1 MKESTELN
9 EIREINGL
17 NKNVENVHEETLEE
31 HSSMDDH
38 VRTWITIPG
47 VDIRITNVVVMSWL
61 IMAILITF
69 AICATR
75 KLSMIPKGLQ
85 NVAEFIVETINN
97 FVKGIMPT
105 RWKSFAAYIGT
116 IGMFLFIGNIL
127 GALFMTVLTGGLISP
142 VTRTLAVPAALAI
155 MTIIIVIASGI
166 RAHGLLGFFKSL
178 FKPTPIMFPFKLL
191 EFIIK
196 PLSLCLRLYG
206 NIFGA
211 YIVMEMILHSLP
223 FVFPAVACVYF
234 DLFDGLLQAFVF
246 VLLTSLYIA
255 EEVEEEH

>member
-9 EIREINGL
+9 EILEISEH
-17 NKNVENVHEETLEE
+17 VETTETVGHAE
-31 HSSMDDH
+31 HDATYDF
-38 VRTWITIPG
+38 VETWFTIPG
-47 VDIRITNVVVMSWL
+47 LNIPITNVVVMTWVV
-61 IMAILITF
+61 MAIVITF

-75 KLSMIPKGLQ
+75 KLSAIPKGIQ

-97 FVKGIMPT
+97 FVKGIMPH

-116 IGMFLFIGNIL
+116 IGIFLFIGNTL
-127 GALFMTVLTGGLISP
+127 GALFMTEITSGLVSP
-142 VTRTLAVPAALAI
+142 MTRTLAVPAALAI
-155 MTIIIVIASGI
+155 MTIILVIASGI
-166 RAHGLLGFFKSL
+166 RCHGVLGFVKSL
-178 FKPTPIMFPFKLL
+178 FAPTPIMFPFKVI
-191 EFIIK
+191 EFVIK

-211 YIVMEMILHSLP
+211 YIVMEMILKNLP

-234 DLFDGLLQAFVF
+234 DLFDGILQAFVF

-255 EEVEEEH
+255 EEVETEEH